1 MSTNGLATWKPF
13 TPSVFDVFDDFFND
27 RFSTIK
33 DYSSKEWVFKKS
45 DTGGTLTVNA
55 LGHNPDD
62 IEVELNN
69 SKLTIKSTKPE
80 NGPPLMSDLNLS
92 FTIPSQ
98 YSEKDIKANFNNG
111 LVTIEF
117 GMKEEAK
124 PKKIKISY

>member
-27 RFSTIK
+27 RFTTIK
-33 DYSSKEWVFKKS
+33 DYSAKEWVFEKS
-45 DTGGTLTVNA
+45 DAGGILTFSA
-55 LGHNPDD
+55 LGYNPDD
-62 IEVELNN
+62 IEIELNN
-69 SKLTIKSTKPE
+69 SKLSIKGSKPE
-80 NGPPLMSDLNLS
+80 NAPSLMSDLNLS

-117 GMKEEAK
+117 GIREEAK
-124 PKKIKISY
+124 PKKIKINY